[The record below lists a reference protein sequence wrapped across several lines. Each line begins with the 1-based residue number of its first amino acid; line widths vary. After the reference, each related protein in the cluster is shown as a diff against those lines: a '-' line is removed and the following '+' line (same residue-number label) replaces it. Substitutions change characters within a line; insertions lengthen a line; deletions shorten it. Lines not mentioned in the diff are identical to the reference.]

1 MISETLYIDRGK
13 GRESSVNEALDFLMR
28 LPQDKR
34 FALEVEQVRDR
45 LPRNLMARLK
55 IPTRALAKHMDLTYE
70 QMVDVIHDKLYPKRL
85 KTIAGVE
92 YAVFVPSNQLTP
104 DEARQI
110 EVDLYNLMADC
121 GCPLDT
127 CNNWSIPSPTEE
139 QAA

>member
-28 LPQDKR
+28 LPADKR
-34 FALEVEQVRDR
+34 FAIEVEQVRDR

-70 QMVDVIHDKLYPKRL
+70 QLNEILHDRLWPKKP

-104 DEARQI
+104 DEAREI
-110 EVDLYNLMADC
+110 EVQLFQLMADC

-127 CNNWSIPSPTEE
+127 WNNWGIPATEE
-139 QAA
+139 AA